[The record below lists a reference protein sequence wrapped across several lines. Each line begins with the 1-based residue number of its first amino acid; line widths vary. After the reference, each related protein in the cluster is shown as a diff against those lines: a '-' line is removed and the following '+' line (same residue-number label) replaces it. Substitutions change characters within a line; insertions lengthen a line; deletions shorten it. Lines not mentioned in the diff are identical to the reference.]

1 MAYELLSQ
9 SRKPNK
15 WGSPNKS
22 RGLEN
27 VLKKNKCT
35 GGRGGGWE
43 HLLGTQEYLYSYT
56 VLVKSKHFK
65 SKTSLKIQRHG
76 KIMRTVEGL

>member
-35 GGRGGGWE
+35 GGRGGVGA
-43 HLLGTQEYLYSYT
+43 LIRDPR
-56 VLVKSKHFK
+56 VL
-65 SKTSLKIQRHG
+65 I
-76 KIMRTVEGL
+76 